1 MRFSPEIKLAAIFLA
16 VNMNTRGIKMKGL
29 LPLLISSMILPAHA
43 GIVIY
48 GTRIIYPAEN
58 KEVMVQ
64 LMNQGNRSSLV
75 QAWIDDG
82 DTSLPP
88 EKIQVPFMLTPPVAK
103 VGANSGQQIKIR
115 IMPNRLPTNKESIF
129 YLNILDIPPNSPE
142 DEGKNALKFA
152 MQNRIKLFY
161 RPVGVASVNK
171 ETFKKLRVNNS
182 SNGLVIKNGSANWVT
197 ISDVKANSVKVNYE
211 TIMIAP
217 KESQRVDVKNHNANS
232 WQLTIIDDHGNYISE
247 KL

>member
-1 MRFSPEIKLAAIFLA
+1 
-16 VNMNTRGIKMKGL
+16 MKGL

-171 ETFKKLRVNNS
+171 ETFKKSRVNNS

-217 KESQRVDVKNHNANS
+217 QESQRVDVKNHNANS